1 MEPLDPS
8 LAARM
13 HGVESSAVREIL
25 KLTQRPEVL
34 SLAGG
39 IPAPE
44 LFDLSGLAGAFQ
56 RVLRGPAGARSVQY
70 SVSEGDPEL
79 RERLAELVRARGAEA
94 LGEDVLVTTGSQQAL
109 DLIATALLDPGDT
122 VLVERPCY
130 LAALQLFLMSGA
142 KVVSVPCEDDGLVP
156 EALEAA
162 IREHRP
168 KLLYTVP
175 TFQNP
180 TGVTLSLERRQEV
193 ARLAEREGV
202 WVVEDDPYGELR
214 YHGKP
219 LPLLKTCGPGRVIY
233 VSSLSKILAPG
244 LRLGWLLCPPSLR
257 PALLVAKQAK
267 DLHTSTVDQRAAAE
281 YLTTRAL
288 PSHIE
293 RLRKVYRPRLDTMLE
308 ALPQVL
314 PVGSCWTRPAG
325 GMFVWVELPP
335 GADALALLPKAVEQ
349 GVAFVPGAPF
359 FAEKERRNSLRLS
372 FATLSPKQISEALR
386 RLQAAMAS
394 RPEENRVQ
402 RP

>member
-1 MEPLDPS
+1 MDPS

-13 HGVESSAVREIL
+13 RGVESSAVRDIL

-44 LFDLSGLAGAFQ
+44 LFDVSGLAEAFQ
-56 RVLRGPAGARSVQY
+56 RVLRGTAGARSLQY
-70 SVSEGDPEL
+70 TVSEGDPEL
-79 RERLAELVRARGAEA
+79 RECLAELVRARGAQA

-109 DLIATALLDPGDT
+109 DLIATVLLDPGDT

-142 KVVSVPCEDDGLVP
+142 RVVSVPCDGDGLVP

-162 IREHRP
+162 IQAHRP

-180 TGVTLSLERRQEV
+180 TGVTLPLERRREV

-214 YHGKP
+214 YHGEA
-219 LPLLKTCGPGRVIY
+219 LPLLTSFGTGRVIY

-244 LRLGWLLCPPSLR
+244 LRLGWVLCPPSLR
-257 PALLVAKQAK
+257 AALTVAKQAK

-281 YLTTRAL
+281 YLATGAL
-288 PSHIE
+288 GPHVE
-293 RLRKVYRPRLDTMLE
+293 RLCDAYRPRLDAMLE
-308 ALPQVL
+308 ILPQVL
-314 PVGSCWTRPAG
+314 PEGSRWTRATG

-335 GADALALLPKAVEQ
+335 EVDALTLLPAAVEK

-359 FAEKERRNSLRLS
+359 FAEEGRRNSLRLS
-372 FATLSPKQISEALR
+372 FVTLPPNQLDEALQ
-386 RLQAAMAS
+386 RLHAALMQG
-394 RPEENRVQ
+394 PQ
-402 RP
+402 KLG